1 MITSLSVIFP
11 IYNEEKRL
19 LDCFKDIKK
28 FLIKSKVKKLEFIF
42 VNDGSTDNSFKIIK
56 KFTSTQKIKFKIIN
70 SKKNL
75 GKGFAL
81 KKGVLAS
88 KNDWVLTLDTDIS
101 VSLDEINRWIKK
113 KYIKNNKIYFA
124 SRNLKSS
131 NVEYKIHR
139 KFIGLIFILL
149 CRILLGIK
157 LSDTQCGFKLYE
169 KKTAKK
175 IFKIL
180 KENRFAHDIEIVQ
193 ISNRYK
199 TKIIELPV
207 KWVHKENSK
216 INLIKDSLDIF
227 FSLLKIRFG
236 SKY

>member
-28 FLIKSKVKKLEFIF
+28 FLINSKVKKLEFIF

-70 SKKNL
+70 NKKNL

-227 FSLLKIRFG
+227 FSLLKFRFR